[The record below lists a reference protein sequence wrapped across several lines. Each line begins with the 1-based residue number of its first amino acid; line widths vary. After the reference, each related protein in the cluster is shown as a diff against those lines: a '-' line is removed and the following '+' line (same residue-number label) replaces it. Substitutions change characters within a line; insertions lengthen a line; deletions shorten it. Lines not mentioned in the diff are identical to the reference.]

1 MKKFGRWL
9 KNFFFPPHDSPPV
22 RRILPYAIII
32 ILGGALTLGTTSAWQ
47 YTNTSVFCGTACHT
61 MPPEYVTHINSEH
74 VRVTCEECHLGR
86 TELGEQIIRKIQYS
100 WQTGI
105 FDLSDDLLAQF

>member
-1 MKKFGRWL
+1 MSKFWRGV
-9 KNFFFPPHDSPPV
+9 KNVFAPPPGSSAV

-32 ILGGALTLGTTSAWQ
+32 IIGTALLLATTSAWQ

-61 MPPEYVTHINSEH
+61 MPPQYVTHINSSH

-86 TELGEQIIRKIQYS
+86 TELG
-100 WQTGI
+100 
-105 FDLSDDLLAQF
+105 